1 MWKLR
6 RFCRVAAEY
15 RWWYLP
21 LFAGIIALFIR
32 WPEQG
37 RYGYLFEAFRFVR
50 GACLLG
56 ALSALAGICLEWR
69 KRGTYLV
76 YLLCFLATLIVS
88 NLSAELALEE
98 RLRRPLP
105 PGAACCGGLKQVGL
119 ALRMYAQD
127 NDGWFPP
134 EDGAAGLNELLRQGC
149 LTDAS
154 LYVCPGDSRQKLTSG
169 KLTEE
174 HCSYLYFGGLRA
186 LESSREEILVADK
199 PENHG
204 GKFRH
209 RLHVGGHISTRTEE
223 DDGK

>member
-105 PGAACCGGLKQVGL
+105 PGAAWCGGLKQGGL
-119 ALRMYAQD
+119 ALGMNAQN
-127 NDGWFPP
+127 NDGWFP
-134 EDGAAGLNELLRQGC
+134 
-149 LTDAS
+149 S
-154 LYVCPGDSRQKLTSG
+154 
-169 KLTEE
+169 
-174 HCSYLYFGGLRA
+174 
-186 LESSREEILVADK
+186 
-199 PENHG
+199 
-204 GKFRH
+204 
-209 RLHVGGHISTRTEE
+209 
-223 DDGK
+223 